1 MKTKNKSSLFLMEL
15 IVAIFFFAA
24 SAAETV
30 KASPEGWQ
38 RLEYLTPTG
47 EGQAVV
53 EYDKDWRPISGSP
66 SGAVYRMELLDQ
78 GDGSTRITVKKGE
91 ETLFSIEAVPLHRE
105 GGGGFGQ

>member
-1 MKTKNKSSLFLMEL
+1 MIK
-15 IVAIFFFAA
+15 I
-24 SAAETV
+24 
-30 KASPEGWQ
+30 G
-38 RLEYLTPTG
+38 G
-47 EGQAVV
+47 
-53 EYDKDWRPISGSP
+53 PISGSP